1 MPCQA
6 TSMEK
11 FPKKFNNT
19 SLRIVYKQYINI
31 SMVTKHLPRVTACTH
46 SDLQVTHT
54 DLGNTEVH
62 EKPNMIYVQQAMQVY
77 NASVRPRRKCHR

>member
-1 MPCQA
+1 
-6 TSMEK
+6 
-11 FPKKFNNT
+11 
-19 SLRIVYKQYINI
+19 
-31 SMVTKHLPRVTACTH
+31 MVTKHLPRVTACTH

-77 NASVRPRRKCHR
+77 DASVRPWRKCHR